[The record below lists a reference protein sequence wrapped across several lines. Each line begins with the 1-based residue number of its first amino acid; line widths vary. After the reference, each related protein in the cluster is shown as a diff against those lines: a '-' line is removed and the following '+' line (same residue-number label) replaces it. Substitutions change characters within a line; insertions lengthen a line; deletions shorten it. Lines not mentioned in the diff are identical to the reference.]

1 MSHTPG
7 PWRWDHESN
16 VGNLIVDPERNAV
29 ATFQARSHL
38 KWAEQQA
45 EREANARL
53 IAAAPELLEA
63 LKEIRQDRDVDMV
76 GAFAD
81 GWYAALEVCQVIAD
95 RAIAKA
101 EGK

>member
-63 LKEIRQDRDVDMV
+63 LKGLEQ
-76 GAFAD
+76 
-81 GWYAALEVCQVIAD
+81 WYDAEVEPPHREFFNAAIAKA
-95 RAIAKA
+95 RAAIAKA